1 MYYGQWIK
9 MMGGQIEGMQE
20 VLESLKA
27 QGYHLYG
34 LTNWSAETFPLIS
47 GRYPI
52 FSLLEG
58 YVVSGVEKCMKP
70 QEKIYRI
77 LLERYGLKAEESI
90 FIDDN
95 PANIEGGKAV
105 GIDGIVFQ
113 TVEQLKEE
121 LERIFVKQE
130 AYNSLMVTIVSFGFK
145 YGIPLE
151 ADLVFDVRFLP
162 NPFYIEGMKHLTGND
177 APVRDYVMGFEEAGQ
192 FLDKLEDMI
201 RFLIPNY
208 IKEGK
213 YRLVI
218 GIGCT
223 GGKHRSVTL
232 ANALYERMKDKGD
245 YGLTVVHKDIKVG
258 V

>member
-1 MYYGQWIK
+1 MISNIIFDFGAVLVDWDPMHLFEPYFNDSEKTGFFLEKVCPYEWNMTVDAGRSTKEATEERIKLYPEWEEPIRMYYGQWIK

-105 GIDGIVFQ
+105 GRDGIVFQ

-121 LERIFVKQE
+121 LERK
-130 AYNSLMVTIVSFGFK
+130 LK
-145 YGIPLE
+145 
-151 ADLVFDVRFLP
+151 
-162 NPFYIEGMKHLTGND
+162 IES
-177 APVRDYVMGFEEAGQ
+177 
-192 FLDKLEDMI
+192 
-201 RFLIPNY
+201 
-208 IKEGK
+208 GK
-213 YRLVI
+213 
-218 GIGCT
+218 
-223 GGKHRSVTL
+223 
-232 ANALYERMKDKGD
+232 
-245 YGLTVVHKDIKVG
+245 
-258 V
+258 

>member
-1 MYYGQWIK
+1 MTRNIIFDFGAVLVDWNPHYVFDNYFGDRDKADRFLSEICNMEWNSQMDAGKPFDQGVAELSAVHPEWKKEIELYRDRWTD
-9 MMGGQIEGMQE
+9 MMGDAVPGMYDL
-20 VLESLKA
+20 VKSLKDR
-27 QGYHLYG
+27 GLKIYG

-121 LERIFVKQE
+121 LERK
-130 AYNSLMVTIVSFGFK
+130 LK
-145 YGIPLE
+145 
-151 ADLVFDVRFLP
+151 
-162 NPFYIEGMKHLTGND
+162 IES
-177 APVRDYVMGFEEAGQ
+177 
-192 FLDKLEDMI
+192 
-201 RFLIPNY
+201 
-208 IKEGK
+208 GK
-213 YRLVI
+213 
-218 GIGCT
+218 
-223 GGKHRSVTL
+223 
-232 ANALYERMKDKGD
+232 
-245 YGLTVVHKDIKVG
+245 
-258 V
+258 